1 MIYLVLK
8 GLGLGL
14 GLFGGLIGYLRYK
27 SSKKWGYYKLDKDL
41 EGRVIVL
48 TGASEGL
55 GFETAKVLA
64 GANAHL
70 VWGCRNKEKAIQK
83 KEEIKRMHPACR
95 IDIFPLDLSSVAS
108 VRNFVSEVS
117 AANDSIDA
125 LICNAGVWIP
135 ADGDGNTR
143 RTADGFEAHFEVNY
157 LANFIIVNGLIEN
170 VKKSDFGRVVNVNS
184 MLMNQGAL
192 DLSAPETIYKIGRT
206 PPMMRHVPTGYA
218 DSKLAAA
225 ILNRELAER
234 YKNFP
239 NLRFYATCPGFC
251 KTELSREVNFPL
263 LRKILLAPLFL
274 AIMRGAA
281 RGACNIV
288 HATTAEG
295 LQNGGY
301 YRECKLAEKE
311 NAKIEKM
318 VIEDGDGTRLW
329 QLSERCLE
337 MLPAQL

>member
-1 MIYLVLK
+1 MIFLLLK
-8 GLGLGL
+8 GLGVGV

-27 SSKKWGYYKLDKDL
+27 SSKKWGYYKLDRDL
-41 EGRVIVL
+41 NGRVIVL

-55 GFETAKVLA
+55 GYQTAKVLA
-64 GANAHL
+64 GANARL

-83 KEEIKRMHPACR
+83 KEEIRRLYPSCR
-95 IDIFPLDLSSVAS
+95 IDIFPLDLSSIAS

-135 ADGDGNTR
+135 ADGDETKR
-143 RTADGFEAHFEVNY
+143 ITADGFEAHFGVNY

-170 VKKSDFGRVVNVNS
+170 VKRSDFGRIVNVNS
-184 MLMNQGAL
+184 MLMSQGAI
-192 DLSAPETIYKIGRT
+192 DFSAPETIYKIGRT

-234 YKNFP
+234 YKSFP

-251 KTELSREVNFPL
+251 KTELSREVNFSL
-263 LRKILLAPLFL
+263 LKKILFAPIML

-301 YRECKLAEKE
+301 YRECRLAEKE
-311 NAKIEKM
+311 AAKIEKM
-318 VIEDGDGTRLW
+318 AIEDGDGKRLW
-329 QLSERCLE
+329 ELSERCLE
-337 MLPAQL
+337 TLPAQL